1 MIADNPKATRV
12 SIWSED
18 FFTGHEQIAL
28 LDDVLGKVTPDTAS
42 DPGEAVS
49 DEMMAALRDGV

>member
-28 LDDVLGKVTPDTAS
+28 LDDVLNVTPDTAS
-42 DPGEAVS
+42 DTGEAVS
-49 DEMMAALRDGV
+49 DEMMAALRDGT